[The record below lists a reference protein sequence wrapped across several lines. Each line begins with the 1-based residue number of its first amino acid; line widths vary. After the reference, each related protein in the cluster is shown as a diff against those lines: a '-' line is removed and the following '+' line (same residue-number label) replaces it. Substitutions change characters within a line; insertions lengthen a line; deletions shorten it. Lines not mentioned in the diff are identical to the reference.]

1 MSPAF
6 LFGPVLAGHAFQQTA
21 FIGMV
26 SVLAQLLGLSESQIG
41 LSVAAGLFMA
51 ACGPPFAG
59 LLGGRVLVVGA
70 LCGLLAANLALFG
83 LISGAGAGISSELV
97 LTVLIVIR
105 CIQGL
110 SVSFLLIAAQQAS
123 FAATDGRKTL
133 AKVQSMGSLGRIC
146 ASLAIGPLVLLSP
159 LAPLLPGAI
168 GALLSLFRNRHV
180 LPPVLRP
187 TIRPPH
193 LAAFRVT
200 ALTQIAVGASQIG
213 LAPAMMARLSLSPEV
228 IAGFAGLCLAAA
240 NVGLFLALRIVV
252 PRATEPAA
260 RVAALGLLL
269 AGLLMTGAAH
279 PATFLILSFVIG
291 GSTAVLFTLNLSD
304 IMTRK
309 DFAQLQVAGW
319 NGTVQ
324 IASLAI
330 GVGLG
335 AAFLT
340 LSPAAP
346 FAIAGLC
353 GAVLA
358 IFPPQIQR
366 T

>member
-6 LFGPVLAGHAFQQTA
+6 LFGPILAGHAFQQTA
-21 FIGMV
+21 FIAMV

-41 LSVAAGLFMA
+41 IAIAAGLLMSAF
-51 ACGPPFAG
+51 GPPFAG
-59 LLGGRVLVVGA
+59 LLGGRVVIVGA
-70 LCGLLAANLALFG
+70 LCGLLMANLALFG
-83 LISGAGAGISSELV
+83 LLGGVASGISSGLI

-105 CIQGL
+105 GVQGL
-110 SVSFLLIAAQQAS
+110 SVSCLLMAAQQAS
-123 FAATDGRKTL
+123 FEAPDSLKTL
-133 AKVQSMGSLGRIC
+133 AKVQSMGSLGRIG
-146 ASLAIGPLVLLSP
+146 ASLSVGLLVLLSP
-159 LAPLLPGAI
+159 LAPLVPGAI
-168 GALLSLFRNRHV
+168 GALLSLFRIRNAT
-180 LPPVLRP
+180 PPRLRA
-187 TIRPPH
+187 TARPPDI
-193 LAAFRVT
+193 AAFRVT

-213 LAPAMMARLSLSPEV
+213 LAPAMMARLSLSPEA
-228 IAGFAGLCLAAA
+228 IAGYAGLCLAAA
-240 NVGLFLALRIVV
+240 NLGLFLALRLIV
-252 PRATEPAA
+252 PRAAGQVA
-260 RVAALGLLL
+260 RLAGLGLLL
-269 AGLLMTGAAH
+269 AGAFMTIVAH
-279 PATFLILSFVIG
+279 PAAFIVISFVIG

-319 NGTVQ
+319 NGAVQ

-335 AAFLT
+335 SAFLT
-340 LSPAAP
+340 LSSAAP
-346 FAIAGLC
+346 FVIAGLC